1 MLLLKLNINSLNIMK
16 IKFGVL
22 MKNKN
27 ILITGGLGFIG
38 SHIANE
44 LLENN
49 KVIILDNLSTGNIN
63 NLKDAHHD
71 NLKIVEEDICNT
83 NLDDLTSDIDYIF
96 HLAAMASVPLS
107 IDKPVECSEI
117 NLNATIK
124 LLKSAVDNDVKKIVF
139 SSSSSV
145 YGQNK
150 NMPLKETEQ
159 PMPMSPYAS
168 SKASCELYLKSFHD
182 SYGLNY
188 VSLRYFNVFG
198 PGQDKNSQYAAVI
211 PNFISALLEGKQ
223 AEIYGDGEQ
232 TRDFIFIKD
241 VVRANVNAAESDFNG
256 IINIASGKKLSINQL
271 YEIVRKTLDSD
282 LQPKYLPKRQGDI
295 KHSLAD
301 ISNMEKINCKVD
313 SSNFEQQLEDTVK
326 WFKTIL

>member
-1 MLLLKLNINSLNIMK
+1 
-16 IKFGVL
+16 

-44 LLENN
+44 LLEDNE
-49 KVIILDNLSTGNIN
+49 VVILDNLSTGNIN
-63 NLKDAHHD
+63 NLKNPNHE
-71 NLKIVEEDICNT
+71 NLKIIKEDIRNT
-83 NLDDLTSDIDYIF
+83 DLNDLTSNIDYIF

-107 IDKPVECSEI
+107 IDKPVESSEI
-117 NLNATIK
+117 NLNATIR
-124 LLKSAVDNDVKKIVF
+124 LLKSAADNDVEKIVF

-145 YGQNK
+145 YGQNR

-159 PMPMSPYAS
+159 PMPMSPYAA

-188 VSLRYFNVFG
+188 ISLRYFNVFG

-211 PNFISALLEGKQ
+211 PNFISALLEGKR

-232 TRDFIFIKD
+232 TRDFIFIDD

-256 IINIASGKKLSINQL
+256 IINVASGTKLSINQL
-271 YEIVRKTLDSD
+271 YEIVRKTLGSD
-282 LQPKYLPKRQGDI
+282 LQPVYLPERQGDI

-301 ISNMEKINCKVD
+301 ITNMEKINCKVD
-313 SSNFEQQLEDTVK
+313 STDFEKQIMDTVK
-326 WFKTIL
+326 WFETIL